1 MLPPA
6 SPSET
11 PVPQVD
17 RVDLVPRVGV
27 QVGERVRNVRNL
39 GDRVGTLRSNR
50 PGPRFFLSK
59 S

>member
-1 MLPPA
+1 MLPSA

-27 QVGERVRNVRNL
+27 QVGERVRNVRNV
-39 GDRVGTLRSNR
+39 GDRISILRLNR
-50 PGPRFFLSK
+50 PGSGFFLES
-59 S
+59 